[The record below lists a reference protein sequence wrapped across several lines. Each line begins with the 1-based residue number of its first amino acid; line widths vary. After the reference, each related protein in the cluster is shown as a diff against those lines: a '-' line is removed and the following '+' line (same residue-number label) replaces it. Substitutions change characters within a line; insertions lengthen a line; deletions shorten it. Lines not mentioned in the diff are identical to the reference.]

1 MSSERQ
7 PDRFTFT
14 NTEAGRELRTNMV
27 KALTA
32 GGMTSEPSEEN
43 WTVEGWSGVVLILT
57 VTSKRPQEGV
67 LAADMKARGKKFG
80 L

>member
-1 MSSERQ
+1 MNNERKL
-7 PDRFTFT
+7 DRFTFP
-14 NTEAGRELRTNMV
+14 NTAAGRELRSNLV

-57 VTSKRPQEGV
+57 VTSKRPQEGKI
-67 LAADMKARGKKFG
+67 AADMKARGKKFG
-80 L
+80 